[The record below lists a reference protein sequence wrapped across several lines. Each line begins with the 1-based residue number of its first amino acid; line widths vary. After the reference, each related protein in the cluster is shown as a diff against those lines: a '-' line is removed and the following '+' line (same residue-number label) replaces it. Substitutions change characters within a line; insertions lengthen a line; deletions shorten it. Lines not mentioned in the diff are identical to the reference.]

1 MKKSI
6 AIISIAT
13 IVLAVHAWAQA
24 TPQQIMQAL
33 SNRISLDN
41 AQISNDE
48 MQISQINYVLTRQQE
63 MQTNRMNRLINDVS
77 MLNNEM
83 TVSEESLSQLNSTT
97 NATN

>member
-1 MKKSI
+1 
-6 AIISIAT
+6 
-13 IVLAVHAWAQA
+13 
-24 TPQQIMQAL
+24 
-33 SNRISLDN
+33 
-41 AQISNDE
+41 